1 MLYRTPRT
9 NVLYPGRIS
18 AKQSSTL
25 NNSSSTSY
33 VEVEEHIHHVPEAET
48 GLSGL
53 EEAWS
58 NRSGK
63 EGVMWL
69 LGSDLS
75 VQ

>member
-1 MLYRTPRT
+1 MLYKTPRT
-9 NVLYPGRIS
+9 NALYPGRTS

-25 NNSSSTSY
+25 NNPGSTSY
-33 VEVEEHIHHVPEAET
+33 AEVEEYIHHVPEAET

-69 LGSDLS
+69 LGNDLS

>member
-1 MLYRTPRT
+1 M
-9 NVLYPGRIS
+9 
-18 AKQSSTL
+18 
-25 NNSSSTSY
+25 NSSGSTSY
-33 VEVEEHIHHVPEAET
+33 VELKEYYILHVPEAET